1 MESRHG
7 LPHRYPI
14 RWGHASLSFYAL
26 IFGVGFFAGIINV
39 MAAGGSLVTLPILM
53 FMGLPAP
60 LANGTNRVALI
71 MQNIAAV
78 EGFRRKQIWNPKAGA
93 TLALATLPGAIAGA
107 FVAIR
112 VSDEVFRAILAGVLI
127 VAVIAM
133 LRPPSLQAGRA
144 PSTTKRRWA
153 YVALVGV
160 GFYGGFIQ
168 AGVGLLLI
176 AVLYQLLGVTLVWVN
191 MYKVLIVGLYMIP
204 AIAVFAFS
212 GNIDWSTGFILG
224 LGTSAGALVST
235 HISVKGGERVIR
247 YFIAAALIFM
257 ALGLLFVF

>member
-1 MESRHG
+1 
-7 LPHRYPI
+7 
-14 RWGHASLSFYAL
+14 LSYYAVV
-26 IFGVGFFAGIINV
+26 FGAGFVAGIVNV
-39 MAAGGSLVTLPILM
+39 MAAGGSLITLPVLM

-60 LANGTNRVALI
+60 LANGTNRVGLI

-78 EGFRRKQIWNPKAGA
+78 EGFRRKRIWDPKVGA
-93 TLALATLPGAIAGA
+93 TLALATLPGAVAGA

-112 VSDEVFRAILAGVLI
+112 VSDQMFRAILAGVLI
-127 VAVIAM
+127 VAVVAM
-133 LRPPSLQAGRA
+133 LRPPSLAAEGE

-153 YVALVGV
+153 QVALFGV

-176 AVLYQLLGVTLVWVN
+176 AVLYQLLGFTLVWVN

-204 AIAVFAFS
+204 AIAVFAFT
-212 GNIDWSTGFILG
+212 GNVDWTTGVILG

-247 YFIAAALIFM
+247 YFIAAVLVLM
-257 ALGLLFVF
+257 ALRLAAVR

>member
-1 MESRHG
+1 
-7 LPHRYPI
+7 LN
-14 RWGHASLSFYAL
+14 FYAL
-26 IFGVGFFAGIINV
+26 IFGAGFVAGIINV
-39 MAAGGSLVTLPILM
+39 MAAGGSLIVLPILM

-78 EGFRRKQIWNPKAGA
+78 EGFRRKQIWDPRAGA
-93 TLALATLPGAIAGA
+93 VLALATLPGAIAGA

-133 LRPPSLQAGRA
+133 LRPSSLEAGAA

-176 AVLYQLLGVTLVWVN
+176 AVLYQLLGFTLVWVN

-204 AIAVFAFS
+204 TLAIFHFS
-212 GNIDWSTGFILG
+212 GNVDWATGFILG
-224 LGTSAGALVST
+224 LGNAAGALVST

-247 YFIAAALIFM
+247 YFIAAALSLI
-257 ALGLLFVF
+257 ALRLLSVF

>member
-1 MESRHG
+1 M
-7 LPHRYPI
+7 
-14 RWGHASLSFYAL
+14 SFYVL
-26 IFGVGFFAGIINV
+26 IFGAGFFAGIINV
-39 MAAGGSLVTLPILM
+39 MAAGGSLITLPILM

-78 EGFRRKQIWNPKAGA
+78 EGFRRKQIWDPKAGA
-93 TLALATLPGAIAGA
+93 TLAVATLPGAILGA

-112 VSDEVFRAILAGVLI
+112 VSDDLFRAILAGVLI
-127 VAVIAM
+127 VTVIAM
-133 LRPPSLQAGRA
+133 LRPPSPQASRA
-144 PSTTKRRWA
+144 PSATKRRWA

-212 GNIDWSTGFILG
+212 GNVDWATGFILG

-235 HISVKGGERVIR
+235 HIAVKGGERVVR
-247 YFIAAALIFM
+247 YFIAAALVLMGFR
-257 ALGLLFVF
+257 LLSVF